1 MLKIAG
7 QNILVGLVAG
17 TLLNAASP
25 VWAAS
30 DDAAY
35 LVDSAGRGVMS
46 ASGCVLTP
54 NQASNGSVEPCVSD
68 SDGDGVPDNRDKC
81 PNTPEGVKVDKD
93 GCPLDSDGDGVP
105 DYLDACPNN
114 TAEEISKGVDAK
126 GCPLDSDGDG
136 VPDYR
141 DKCPNTPA
149 DQIHKVDADG
159 CVPGDIIRMELSSS
173 VYFDFD
179 KAVLKQGGK
188 DALKEMVEKVVAT
201 HAVKEVQIIG
211 HTDSVGSTD
220 YNQKLSERRAKAA
233 ADYMISLGV
242 PAEKVTAI
250 GKGESEATGKTKADR
265 AKDRKVVVDV
275 HTMQ

>member
-7 QNILVGLVAG
+7 QNVLVGLVAG
-17 TLLNAASP
+17 TLLNVAAP
-25 VWAAS
+25 VYAGE
-30 DDAAY
+30 DVGY
-35 LVDSAGRGVMS
+35 LVDSAGRGVMT
-46 ASGCVLTP
+46 ASGCVITP
-54 NQASNGSVEPCVSD
+54 NQVRTGPVEPCDVGD
-68 SDGDGVPDNRDKC
+68 ADGDGVPDDKDKC

-159 CVPGDIIRMELSSS
+159 CVPGDIVRMELNSS

-179 KAVLKQGGK
+179 KATLKQAGK
-188 DALKEMVEKVVAT
+188 DALKELVDKVISAR
-201 HAVKEVQIIG
+201 AVKAVQIVG
-211 HTDSVGSTD
+211 HTDSVGSD
-220 YNQKLSERRAKAA
+220 AYNQKLSERRAKAA
-233 ADYMISLGV
+233 ADYLITLGV
-242 PAEKVTAI
+242 PAEKITAI
-250 GKGESEATGKTKADR
+250 GKGEAEAKGKTKAER
-265 AKDRKVVVDV
+265 AQDRKVVVDV